1 MFKKNEMTI
10 AEIHEELRQLGYGI
24 KLEVLA
30 QMTTREL
37 KKFRRDVIKA
47 SALVNDLDLRVTEYE
62 GRLKGLSDEE

>member
-30 QMTTREL
+30 QMTTKEL
-37 KKFRRDVIKA
+37 KKFRKDVIKA

-62 GRLKGLSDEE
+62 GRLKGYSDEE

>member
-47 SALVNDLDLRVTEYE
+47 SALVNDLDLRVTECE
-62 GRLKGLSDEE
+62 GRLKGYDED

>member
-10 AEIHEELRQLGYGI
+10 AEIHEELKQLGYGI

-30 QMTTREL
+30 QMTPREL
-37 KKFRRDVIKA
+37 KKFRKDVIKA

-62 GRLKGLSDEE
+62 GRLKGIED

>member
-62 GRLKGLSDEE
+62 GRLKGISDEE

>member
-37 KKFRRDVIKA
+37 KKFRKDVIKA

-62 GRLKGLSDEE
+62 GRLKGIED

>member
-37 KKFRRDVIKA
+37 KKFRKDVIKA

-62 GRLKGLSDEE
+62 GRL

>member
-1 MFKKNEMTI
+1 MFKRNEMTI

-37 KKFRRDVIKA
+37 KKFRKDVIKA
-47 SALVNDLDLRVTEYE
+47 SALVNDLDLRVTECE
-62 GRLKGLSDEE
+62 GRLKGYSDEE

>member
-30 QMTTREL
+30 QMSTREL
-37 KKFRRDVIKA
+37 KKFRKDVIKA

-62 GRLKGLSDEE
+62 GRLKGIED